1 MNMFKKKLNRDTLV
15 DKLIK
20 YDKEN
25 HDSNTFFEDYINII
39 EQEFSKSKFTSDP
52 DFLMKGRRK
61 FLVEEFYKVLKNED
75 DHNKKNCIDNPLYF
89 ALGNL
94 KEILYGLNKINY
106 EDVDKEKWRLQENGN
121 YEIDEVYVKELR
133 DKDDRYSKKKIICL
147 EEKELIEQMIKDF
160 KNKLNENS
168 K

>member
-25 HDSNTFFEDYINII
+25 HDSNTFFDDYINII

-75 DHNKKNCIDNPLYF
+75 DYNKKNCIDNPLYF

-121 YEIDEVYVKELR
+121 YEIDGVYIKELR
-133 DKDDRYSKKKIICL
+133 DKDNRYSKKKIICL

>member
-75 DHNKKNCIDNPLYF
+75 DHNKKNYL
-89 ALGNL
+89 
-94 KEILYGLNKINY
+94 
-106 EDVDKEKWRLQENGN
+106 
-121 YEIDEVYVKELR
+121 
-133 DKDDRYSKKKIICL
+133 
-147 EEKELIEQMIKDF
+147 
-160 KNKLNENS
+160 
-168 K
+168 

>member
-75 DHNKKNCIDNPLYF
+75 DYNKKNCIDNPLYF

-94 KEILYGLNKINY
+94 KEVLYGLNKINY

-121 YEIDEVYVKELR
+121 YEIDEVYIKELR
-133 DKDDRYSKKKIICL
+133 DKDNRYSKKKIICL